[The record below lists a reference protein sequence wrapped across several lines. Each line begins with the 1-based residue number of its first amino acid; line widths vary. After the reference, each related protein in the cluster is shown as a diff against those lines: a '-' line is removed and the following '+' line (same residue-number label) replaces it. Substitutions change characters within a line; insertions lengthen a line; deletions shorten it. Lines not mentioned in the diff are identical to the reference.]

1 MKEEEQTGNQKQ
13 VKGDDTERNIEL
25 SSQMTKQKEIT
36 LIKNDEREINTGKT
50 KPQNVTE
57 GSEKEIC
64 MGCNKYVETG
74 VQCRSC
80 YRWYHYKCE
89 GTTEKEIKK
98 LYPEEIH
105 YIFKKDQN
113 SELTIKWKN
122 QYELKQKEVETIKR
136 INEKTMREKEEI
148 KGQFDQ
154 LKEQHQKDK
163 LKQQQEENEITKIS
177 QGKKILEAVVKTL
190 RNCDRIKINHASDKD
205 QQIKDL
211 QIHLQ
216 KEKDTW
222 KMLVKDYVEMKS
234 KISTQEIILKQKE
247 QEEKARENE
256 LNEIKKEIDKIK
268 RENQQQIKNSN
279 IEKEK
284 NIKRIKK
291 LQEEKDTLEK
301 QISDLKF
308 LNLNLETNLH
318 RQQNKEIQ
326 QTEQRAMSRQPT
338 DSTDQEGKK
347 YKNTGNERNKQK
359 NMLCM

>member
-13 VKGDDTERNIEL
+13 VGGDDTERNIET

-36 LIKNDEREINTGKT
+36 LRKNDEREKNTGKT

-57 GSEKEIC
+57 DSEKEIC

-74 VQCRSC
+74 VQCGSC

-98 LYPEEIH
+98 LYPEETH
-105 YIFKKDQN
+105 YICKKDQN

-122 QYELKQKEVETIKR
+122 QYELKQKEVDTIKR
-136 INEKTMREKEEI
+136 INEKTMKEKEEI

-163 LKQQQEENEITKIS
+163 LKQQQKENEITQIS
-177 QGKKILEAVVKTL
+177 QEKKILEAVVKTL
-190 RNCDRIKINHASDKD
+190 GNCDRIKINHASDKD

-211 QIHLQ
+211 QIQLQ
-216 KEKDTW
+216 KEKDTG
-222 KMLVKDYVEMKS
+222 KILVKDNVQMKS

-256 LNEIKKEIDKIK
+256 LNEIKKEI
-268 RENQQQIKNSN
+268 RENQKRESTANQKLKHRKREKHKNNKKVARREEYPGEANFRSKNSKP
-279 IEKEK
+279 E
-284 NIKRIKK
+284 
-291 LQEEKDTLEK
+291 
-301 QISDLKF
+301 S
-308 LNLNLETNLH
+308 
-318 RQQNKEIQ
+318 
-326 QTEQRAMSRQPT
+326 
-338 DSTDQEGKK
+338 
-347 YKNTGNERNKQK
+347 RNKSTQTTK
-359 NMLCM
+359 